1 MTEEQ
6 LREAIHRL
14 TDKVTETTVLSR
26 IYKILLRAYCV
37 Q

>member
-1 MTEEQ
+1 MNEEQ

-14 TDKVTETTVLSR
+14 TDKITSASVLHR
-26 IYKILLRAYCV
+26 VYMILQRAYNA